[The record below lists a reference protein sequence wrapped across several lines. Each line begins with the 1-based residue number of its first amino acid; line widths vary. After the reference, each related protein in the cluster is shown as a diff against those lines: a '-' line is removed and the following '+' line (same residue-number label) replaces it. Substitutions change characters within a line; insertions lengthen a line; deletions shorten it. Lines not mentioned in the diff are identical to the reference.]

1 MNDGWRRFH
10 FSLYKGC
17 LLRPHRR
24 QAGSHR
30 STTALEAGDPS
41 VRAGLPAMGA
51 VQSAHHS
58 KAAAGPKNS

>member
-10 FSLYKGC
+10 LSLYRGC

-24 QAGSHR
+24 QAGSHGL
-30 STTALEAGDPS
+30 TTALKGGDLP
-41 VRAGLPAMGA
+41 VGAGLPAIGPE
-51 VQSAHHS
+51 QSAHHS